1 MRQWKLFLS
10 RSLLGLW
17 IVFFSSFLFL
27 IVSEARGSNLDIP
40 IAEVSLAGV
49 GSVNEVA
56 LPSRI
61 FTCTEA
67 DSQTHCEADVQG
79 RLLVL
84 TLTPASEPNSHSCQA
99 TYDGQPVG
107 CYNND
112 FNLGAMISR
121 TFQIR
126 GIGLTTQQLRAVQRD
141 HWRVNTLLHLGEVRL
156 IRLGLGFSVAAGAI
170 AAYFYWVHTTPPN
183 PQKRNYAIKAVSMVA
198 SSISIGFVSYFV
210 IWSLLL
216 GTGFAD

>member
-17 IVFFSSFLFL
+17 IVLFSSFLFL
-27 IVSEARGSNLDIP
+27 IVSEARGSNPNTP
-40 IAEVSLAGV
+40 IAEVSLAAV
-49 GSVNEVA
+49 GSVNEIA

-67 DSQTHCEADVQG
+67 DSKTHCQADVQD

-84 TLTPASEPNSHSCQA
+84 TLTPASGVDSYSCQA

-112 FNLGAMISR
+112 FNLGAMISK

-126 GIGLTTQQLRAVQRD
+126 GIGLTTQQLKAVQRE
-141 HWRVNTLLHLGEVRL
+141 HWRVNTLLYLGEVRL
-156 IRLGLGFSVAAGAI
+156 IRLGLGLSVAAGAI
-170 AAYFYWVHTTPPN
+170 AAYFYWVHTMPPN
-183 PQKRNYAIKAVSMVA
+183 PRKKNYAIKAVSIIA
-198 SSISIGFVSYFV
+198 SSMSTGFVGYFV
-210 IWSLLL
+210 IWSVLL